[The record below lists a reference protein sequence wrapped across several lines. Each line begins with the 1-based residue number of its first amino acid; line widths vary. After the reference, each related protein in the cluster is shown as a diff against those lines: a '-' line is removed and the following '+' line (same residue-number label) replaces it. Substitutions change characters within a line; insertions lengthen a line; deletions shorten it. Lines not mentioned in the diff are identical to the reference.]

1 MSTIINTW
9 THTGLEKH
17 VGLWNKT
24 IYNKQHEQTKLMVEM
39 KVLECDETSE
49 DSIADSQ
56 QDDDMP
62 IIAENQGFLR
72 NRIGQF
78 KDGKSKSFFFPAG
91 KLLFNSFLY
100 GSRFFS

>member
-1 MSTIINTW
+1 
-9 THTGLEKH
+9 
-17 VGLWNKT
+17 
-24 IYNKQHEQTKLMVEM
+24 MVEM
-39 KVLECDETSE
+39 KVLECGETSE
-49 DSIADSQ
+49 DSIGDSQ
-56 QDDDMP
+56 QDDDSDMP